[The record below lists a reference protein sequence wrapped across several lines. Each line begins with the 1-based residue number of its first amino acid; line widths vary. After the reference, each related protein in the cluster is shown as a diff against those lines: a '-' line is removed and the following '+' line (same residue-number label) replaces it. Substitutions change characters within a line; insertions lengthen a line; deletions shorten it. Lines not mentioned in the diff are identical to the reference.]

1 MNATNFTG
9 DSVIDTNEN
18 PWVESGAMVYVAIT
32 VATMSAIIMCCTW
45 FITQNKAFQR
55 WRTGKV
61 QYNGLDDDEEEEIQ
75 LTSNHVEQ
83 DHAQPSDNY
92 TDNSEEKDVFTLA
105 YSSGSSEDEHQA
117 DEHQAV

>member
-1 MNATNFTG
+1 MNATNFTR

-55 WRTGKV
+55 CRTGKV

-75 LTSNHVEQ
+75 LTNVDLDKE
-83 DHAQPSDNY
+83 DELVPNY

-105 YSSGSSEDEHQA
+105 DSSGSSEDEHQA